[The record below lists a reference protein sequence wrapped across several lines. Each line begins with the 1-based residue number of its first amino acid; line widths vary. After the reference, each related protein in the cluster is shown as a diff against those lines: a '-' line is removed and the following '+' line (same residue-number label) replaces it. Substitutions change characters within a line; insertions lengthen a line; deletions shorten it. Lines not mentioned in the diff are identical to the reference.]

1 MSDNPQDIPAMTDSI
16 EQEFAYGRRKW
27 TSADPVALPHEP
39 VYRFFDSALKAGH
52 FREDVPGNATSAK
65 RKKDADGYL
74 MVKRDGNKAGFLWCD
89 ADGKAVDKK
98 YIQMAEGI
106 IIKHLR
112 GPGGDAI
119 IITMARRR
127 IVKFSA
133 LGTAEPPF
141 INNPNQ
147 LRQFINEWEK
157 REPFFID
164 DEDRHEQ
171 YMKERVFCSETDPEL
186 N

>member
-112 GPGGDAI
+112 GPGGD
-119 IITMARRR
+119 
-127 IVKFSA
+127 V
-133 LGTAEPPF
+133 
-141 INNPNQ
+141 
-147 LRQFINEWEK
+147 
-157 REPFFID
+157 
-164 DEDRHEQ
+164 
-171 YMKERVFCSETDPEL
+171 
-186 N
+186 